1 MIRAILLECTE
12 LPPYA
17 DALRYHTGLP
27 VWDAITAPQPRL
39 ILDFDGQSTGK
50 CWFNAGLMVV

>member
-1 MIRAILLECTE
+1 MDCLGLQPAMPHSVRNGGIRHLRNIRGILLECTE

-27 VWDAITAPQPRL
+27 VWDSITAARR
-39 ILDFDGQSTGK
+39 
-50 CWFNAGLMVV
+50 